1 MFSDFLRFWI
11 IFTKSIIVT
20 LNSEHSANF
29 ENCHRNPFNNCHVS
43 FIRRLICN
51 IFLKPGAFIHWQI
64 KPWGQKPNVFL
75 LSCNYS
81 KEKIDIILS
90 IIWCHHG
97 SGLRNWISNSLLL
110 STWLCSWMLQPLVSP
125 VQDLSVVWIFS
136 LIEFCSTSSTSFLK
150 KWRKINFK
158 RNC

>member
-64 KPWGQKPNVFL
+64 KPWGQKPNVFYCHAIIPKKKLTLSFPSSDAIMDQVWEIGFQIRYCYPHDSALECSSL
-75 LSCNYS
+75 LSVQF
-81 KEKIDIILS
+81 KICQLFE
-90 IIWCHHG
+90 
-97 SGLRNWISNSLLL
+97 SL
-110 STWLCSWMLQPLVSP
+110 V
-125 VQDLSVVWIFS
+125 
-136 LIEFCSTSSTSFLK
+136 
-150 KWRKINFK
+150 
-158 RNC
+158 